1 MSIDIDLDIHRV
13 MTMISTTKPS
23 LAYQCTNMKIN
34 NSFTAFIDYNEYNR
48 TEQLYEL
55 KLHIKSFKLYSL
67 EN

>member
-13 MTMISTTKPS
+13 MTMISTAKPS

-34 NSFTAFIDYNEYNR
+34 NSFTAFIEYNVYNR

-55 KLHIKSFKLYSL
+55 KLHIKFI
-67 EN
+67 

>member
-34 NSFTAFIDYNEYNR
+34 NSFTVFIEYNVYNR

-55 KLHIKSFKLYSL
+55 KLHIKFL
-67 EN
+67 